1 MGVPSVA
8 VAGAGQVSSYHAVM
22 PVMKVIKAA
31 PELGDLPCSHGA
43 VRPGNRVNKRLHA
56 CLLRLKSISPSVHE
70 HDWSMCPAT
79 AGAAPPRAV
88 QCLKSA
94 SGTSR
99 LGIPRP
105 YRYPQSAKYDG
116 KLF

>member
-1 MGVPSVA
+1 MA

-79 AGAAPPRAV
+79 AGAAPPPPEQSSV
-88 QCLKSA
+88 LS
-94 SGTSR
+94 
-99 LGIPRP
+99 PRP
-105 YRYPQSAKYDG
+105 VLADLGSLDPTATRNPPNTMANYFSV
-116 KLF
+116 